1 MNSASPRLQQAALGA
16 TILLP
21 AFFFYGRAIADAL
34 LSLTAILFLV
44 HSAIN
49 RDWRWTEKLWVRL
62 SFLLW
67 LLILLSSVVS
77 GKTHSSL
84 EALVLV
90 RLFIFAAALES
101 WVLVSAESRS
111 WLGISVAIA
120 AIWLVVECWQQY
132 LFGHNSLGDARWPD
146 GSLTGPF
153 FKPRAGPQF
162 LLVFFTGLM
171 PLVVTRI
178 QRPDWLARIAGAAAL
193 IFLVL
198 TMILIGQR
206 MPNLLMVFGLCLSAL
221 LVKRL
226 RVPFALAM
234 AMGIIA
240 LIALP
245 VLSPPTYAKLIIK
258 FTSQMSHFPRSPYG
272 QLYTRAA
279 VMVVAHPWLGL
290 GFDGFRDF
298 CTNPAY
304 FHGFPA
310 LGIPNAD
317 NGGLRGC
324 NIHPHNYYLQIATSA
339 GVPGLLVFLAMV
351 GLWLN
356 RMIRLVWSAPDPRQA
371 MLTVAC
377 CVILWPVASTSSLF
391 TLSTAGWVFMTI
403 GWSLAASAPCADR
416 AD

>member
-1 MNSASPRLQQAALGA
+1 MNLIAPKLRTAALA
-16 TILLP
+16 FVLLLP

-34 LSLTAILFLV
+34 LSLTALLFLL
-44 HSAIN
+44 HSAITS
-49 RDWRWTEKLWVRL
+49 DWRWTEKPWVRL
-62 SFLLW
+62 AFLLW
-67 LLILLSSVVS
+67 LLILVSSILS

-84 EALVLV
+84 EAVVLI

-101 WVLVSAESRS
+101 WVLSDEKSRT

-120 AIWLVVECWQQY
+120 AAWLVLESWQQY
-132 LFGHNSLGDARWPD
+132 LFGHNILGDPRWPD

-171 PLVVTRI
+171 PLVVSLI
-178 QRPDWLARIAGAAAL
+178 QKPHWRARIGGAVL
-193 IFLVL
+193 LVFLVL

-206 MPNLLMVFGLCLSAL
+206 MPNLLMLFGLCLSAL
-221 LVKRL
+221 MVKRL
-226 RVPFALAM
+226 RIPFALALM
-234 AMGIIA
+234 IGIIA

-245 VLSPPTYAKLIIK
+245 EISPPTYAKLVLK
-258 FTSQMSHFPRSPYG
+258 FTAQMSHFPRSPYG

-279 VMVVAHPWLGL
+279 VMIASHPWLGF

-298 CTNPAY
+298 CSNPLY

-310 LGIPNAD
+310 LGIANAD

-339 GVPGLLVFLAMV
+339 GIPGFLIFLVMV
-351 GLWLN
+351 GFWLT
-356 RMIRLVWSAPDPRQA
+356 RMLRGLQAGNNDPRQI
-371 MLTVAC
+371 MLVVASA
-377 CVILWPVASTSSLF
+377 VILWPIASTSSLF
-391 TLSTAGWVFMTI
+391 TLSTAGWVFMTL
-403 GWSLAASAPCADR
+403 GWTLAASAPVR
-416 AD
+416 K

>member
-1 MNSASPRLQQAALGA
+1 MNSVLPRLRQTALGA
-16 TILLP
+16 TLLLP
-21 AFFFYGRAIADAL
+21 AFFFYGRAIADGL

-44 HSAIN
+44 HSAIS
-49 RDWRWTEKLWVRL
+49 RDWRWTKKLWVQL
-62 SFLLW
+62 SLLLW
-67 LLILLSSVVS
+67 LLILLSSIVS

-101 WVLVSAESRS
+101 WLLVSAKSRS
-111 WLGISVAIA
+111 WLGIGVAIA

-132 LFGHNSLGDARWPD
+132 IIGHNILGDARWPD

-171 PLVVTRI
+171 PVVVTLI
-178 QRPDWLARIAGAAAL
+178 QRQDWLARIGGAGTL

-221 LVKRL
+221 LVKQF
-226 RVPFALAM
+226 RVPFAIAI
-234 AMGIIA
+234 AIGIVA

-245 VLSPPTYAKLIIK
+245 VISPPTYAKLIVK

-339 GVPGLLVFLAMV
+339 GVPGLLVFLAMA
-351 GLWLN
+351 GLWLH
-356 RMIRLVWSAPDPRQA
+356 RMIRRVSPGHDPRQA

-377 CVILWPVASTSSLF
+377 CVILWPMASTSSLF

-403 GWSLAASAPCADR
+403 GWSLAASAPPSDQTG
-416 AD
+416 

>member
-1 MNSASPRLQQAALGA
+1 MKSVSLRLRQAALGA
-16 TILLP
+16 TLLLP
-21 AFFFYGRAIADAL
+21 AFFFYGRAVADGL
-34 LSLTAILFLV
+34 LSITAILFLA
-44 HSAIN
+44 HSAIT
-49 RDWRWTEKLWVRL
+49 RDWRWTQKPWVRL
-62 SFLLW
+62 ALLLW
-67 LLILLSSVVS
+67 LLILISSITS

-84 EALVLV
+84 EALVLI

-101 WVLVSAESRS
+101 WVLTDAQSRS
-111 WLGISVAIA
+111 WLGVSVAIA
-120 AIWLVVECWQQY
+120 AVWLLVQCWQQY
-132 LFGHNSLGDARWPD
+132 LFGHNILGDARWPD

-171 PLVVTRI
+171 PVVVTLI
-178 QRPDWLARIAGAAAL
+178 QRPDWRSRLGGAALL

-206 MPNLLMVFGLCLSAL
+206 MPNLLMLFGLCLSAL
-221 LVKRL
+221 LVKRF
-226 RVPFALAM
+226 RVPFAIAVSI
-234 AMGIIA
+234 GIIA

-245 VLSPPTYAKLIIK
+245 VISPPTYAKLIIK

-279 VMVVAHPWLGL
+279 VMVAAHPWLGF

-298 CTNPAY
+298 CANPAY

-310 LGIPNAD
+310 LGLPNAD

-324 NIHPHNYYLQIATSA
+324 NIHPHNYYLQIGTSA
-339 GVPGLLVFLAMV
+339 GIPGLLIFFAMV
-351 GLWLN
+351 GWWVTS
-356 RMIRLVWSAPDPRQA
+356 MIRRVAPLRDPRQA

-377 CVILWPVASTSSLF
+377 CVILWPIASTSSLF

-403 GWSLAASAPCADR
+403 GWSLAACAQHPHQ